1 MVLLFKMHD
10 HLSNICKYFF
20 TKTFNLVVTLKPSV
34 PPYLCRVILQN
45 IFGIIVVFGL
55 QPA

>member
-10 HLSNICKYFF
+10 YLSNICKYFF
-20 TKTFNLVVTLKPSV
+20 YQNFQFSCYFKPSV
-34 PPYLCRVILQN
+34 PPYLCRVIQHN